1 MQYDNLNVQCNEFDE
16 DISFNFKKI
25 LFTFWNRRYIII
37 FTFLSVFTLFVLS
50 TFFLPKKYLVDANLY
65 INKTNNSNLI
75 DINPYVLDEASGGFS
90 LSGTD
95 KSMSNELELM
105 QSPLVIDKVIKEND
119 IRYNKVFGIFKTP
132 KTGKLMKTE
141 DFLKRNIKF
150 ENKKNTNIV
159 NIQYKSKDRE
169 LAYNIV
175 TSIINYYIDLHKQ
188 INSDKSKSDFEL
200 LKKEYEKTKSGL
212 NKKINAASG
221 LPETAIAGAGN
232 ISAMSAFSSS
242 AKKAISNIKGQYI
255 AGTKSKYEMKE
266 DAEKVSQ
273 LSSKLEWAKLV
284 NEMADSSKVLVIKE
298 PQILKEYEQVS
309 PKLFANII
317 WGLLFGSIAALI
329 AIILAEI
336 TYSMLENNIIY
347 NINNDFLN
355 LKSEILIN
363 RDKPISIVY
372 FEPLNNELKDKLKY
386 FKNIFI
392 IEADISNEFIS
403 QINKSNSVIF
413 FVKINRT
420 ETKKYKLI
428 KNMINNLNKKIITEI
443 TL

>member
-1 MQYDNLNVQCNEFDE
+1 MNVQCNEFDE

-317 WGLLFGSIAALI
+317 WGILFG
-329 AIILAEI
+329 
-336 TYSMLENNIIY
+336 YRCFNCNN
-347 NINNDFLN
+347 
-355 LKSEILIN
+355 SC
-363 RDKPISIVY
+363 
-372 FEPLNNELKDKLKY
+372 
-386 FKNIFI
+386 
-392 IEADISNEFIS
+392 
-403 QINKSNSVIF
+403 
-413 FVKINRT
+413 
-420 ETKKYKLI
+420 
-428 KNMINNLNKKIITEI
+428 
-443 TL
+443 